1 MTLLPGLLLW
11 LGGLCIAT
19 TEPRPP
25 VFDFHEVLLSPTHE
39 AQVARWRAG
48 NASLVFASS
57 VVKQPVYVS
66 IATIRSRIAR
76 VHRTITSI
84 FEGPLVPD
92 RVFLF
97 ISREAF
103 LLDAGVLPEHIPAE
117 LAALVTQ
124 RHWPVSIVYTQNLG
138 SHRKL
143 LPLLARKWDE
153 DCVIATFDDEPKDE
167 GKLQRYL
174 QQLVRYYLAS
184 GRQAVVSLKARRIGV
199 CRSSPYTV
207 RNYGYWTVTTHGRS
221 ELLLLPTGTGSV
233 LYRPRF
239 FHPVVFD
246 PILRNLTHT
255 ADDLM
260 FRLATLARGVRVV
273 TGCREEHVR
282 AKQGGMTVVPCP
294 AVAHVFGPDG
304 DPDLWN
310 VSQLQNLLVSPGAHP
325 LAPSITADANA
336 TRHHR
341 RRLQSLSQIN
351 LHKQGNDRAWR
362 NATVYLLSRGL
373 LNLTSL
379 ALGALPHERGRACDP
394 LSWELQPLRKR
405 TDELGRRLLKQRREC
420 ALTFCRGSPSPTPNA

>member
-1 MTLLPGLLLW
+1 MTPVSTVGLLLHLW
-11 LGGLCIAT
+11 LGLCLCIAAAPF
-19 TEPRPP
+19 E
-25 VFDFHEVLLSPTHE
+25 FEFNEVQLSPTHE
-39 AQVARWRAG
+39 AQVVQWRAS

-103 LLDAGVLPEHIPAE
+103 LLDAGVQPEDIPAE

-153 DCVIATFDDEPKDE
+153 DCAIATFDDEPKDE
-167 GKLQRYL
+167 GKLQQYL

-184 GRQAVVSLKARRIGV
+184 GREAVVSLKARRLGV
-199 CRSSPYTV
+199 CRAPPYSV
-207 RNYGYWTVTTHGRS
+207 RNYGYWTVATHGRK

-246 PILRNLTHT
+246 PVLRNLTHT

-273 TGCREEHVR
+273 TGCREEHIKD
-282 AKQGGMTVVPCP
+282 KQGGMTVVPCP
-294 AVAHVFGPDG
+294 AVAQVFGPDG
-304 DPDLWN
+304 DPGLWN
-310 VSQLQNLLVSPGAHP
+310 ASLPQPQLLFSSSFSTTVAAASARP
-325 LAPSITADANA
+325 L
-336 TRHHR
+336 HH
-341 RRLQSLSQIN
+341 RRLQSLSQLN

-362 NATVYLLSRGL
+362 NATAYLLTRGL

-394 LSWELQPLRKR
+394 LLWEQQPLRKR

-420 ALTFCRGSPSPTPNA
+420 ALTFCRSQVPTAASVT